1 MKTITQKLSD
11 YLNEVDIREVE
22 SITLIDGPI
31 QNEMTFSHAPAEESD
46 EQHLTGSSMEIEGDL
61 PEGGTT
67 IKAKNVI
74 DARKESLNYKLVYDA
89 KRKCYIRVKK

>member
-1 MKTITQKLSD
+1 MKTITEKLLD
-11 YLNEVDIREVE
+11 YLNKVDVREVE

-31 QNEMTFSHAPAEESD
+31 QDEMTFSPAPAD
-46 EQHLTGSSMEIEGDL
+46 DGTEQHLTGSSMEIEGDL
-61 PEGGTT
+61 PEGGST